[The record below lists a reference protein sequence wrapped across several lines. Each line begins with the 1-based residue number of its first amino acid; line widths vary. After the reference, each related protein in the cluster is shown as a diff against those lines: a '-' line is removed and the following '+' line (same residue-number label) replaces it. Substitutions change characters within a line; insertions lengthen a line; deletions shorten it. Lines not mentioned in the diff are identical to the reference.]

1 MPQPSGG
8 DLADSYGHRAGTPP
22 RKSFPFQKEMKM
34 RTRTLSTSCLA
45 MLLAF
50 GAASYPA
57 AAGAAG
63 GLSAE
68 EQADLLF
75 MREEEKLARDTYLTF
90 YDAWDLQPFANIAS
104 SEQMHMDAILTLLNE
119 YGLADPAA
127 NTAMGEFANADL
139 QTLHDTLTAEG
150 GKSGLAALKVGG
162 IIEETDMRDIQGAIA
177 RSRRGDVDAVYE
189 NLLCGSRN
197 HLRAFARNIEA
208 LTGQSYVAQVL
219 EQAEVDRILD
229 SPQERCGMRRSSAT
243 RR

>member
-75 MREEEKLARDTYLTF
+75 MREGRN
-90 YDAWDLQPFANIAS
+90 WP
-104 SEQMHMDAILTLLNE
+104 
-119 YGLADPAA
+119 G
-127 NTAMGEFANADL
+127 
-139 QTLHDTLTAEG
+139 TLT
-150 GKSGLAALKVGG
+150 
-162 IIEETDMRDIQGAIA
+162 
-177 RSRRGDVDAVYE
+177 
-189 NLLCGSRN
+189 
-197 HLRAFARNIEA
+197 
-208 LTGQSYVAQVL
+208 
-219 EQAEVDRILD
+219 
-229 SPQERCGMRRSSAT
+229 
-243 RR
+243 